1 MNTRNPS
8 EDRDASQQPAKHAES
23 AQPPASSSSSTSVRG
38 ARKRHVL
45 VLGIGC
51 LAIALLA
58 AGIVP
63 RLDARKA
70 QAAQVAVQRELVV
83 STVAPKP
90 APATQDLL
98 LPGSVMPWADASIY
112 ARTSGYVQQWYADIG
127 AHVKTG
133 QTLARID
140 TPELDAQLKQAQ
152 ADEATAQA
160 NYRFASSTAQ
170 RWRTMLQ
177 TQSVAQQDADA
188 KTSDAA
194 AKLATL
200 QAAQANVAR
209 LEELVAYQSVTAP
222 FDGVVTVRNVQ
233 VGALVTAGGTP
244 GLASMPGEL
253 FHIEQTNRLRVYVD
267 VPQDDASS
275 VTPGTAVWLTTQQY
289 PGRRFPAA
297 VARSANAIDPVSRT
311 LHVEVDVDNGDGA
324 LMPGAYAQVHL
335 ALSTATPSLEVPVSA
350 LLFRPDGVTIAV
362 MDAHDKVQLHQVSI
376 GRDFGTYVEI
386 ATGLAS
392 TDRVI
397 NNPGDAIANGQSVR
411 VATGSAGTPDVARAA
426 HGGKA

>member
-1 MNTRNPS
+1 MTMPTPS
-8 EDRDASQQPAKHAES
+8 EDRDAAREPAERAES
-23 AQPPASSSSSTSVRG
+23 AQTPSPSSASPSASG
-38 ARKRHVL
+38 ARRRHAL
-45 VLGIGC
+45 VLGLAC
-51 LAIALLA
+51 FAIALLA
-58 AGIVP
+58 AGIIP
-63 RLDARKA
+63 KLDARKA
-70 QAAQVAVQRELVV
+70 QAAQVAVQRDLVV
-83 STVAPKP
+83 ATVMPKL

-127 AHVKTG
+127 AHVKAG

-140 TPELDAQLKQAQ
+140 TPELDAQLKQAR
-152 ADEATAQA
+152 ADEASAQA

-170 RWRTMLQ
+170 RWQTMLQ

-194 AKLATL
+194 AKLAAL

-222 FDGVVTVRNVQ
+222 FDGVITVRNVQ

-244 GLASMPGEL
+244 GLAAMPGEL
-253 FHIEQTNRLRVYVD
+253 FHIEQTNRLRVFVD

-275 VTPGTAVWLTTQQY
+275 VTPGTAVWLATQQY
-289 PGRRFPAA
+289 PGRRFPAT

-311 LHVEVDVDNGDGA
+311 LHVEVDVDNADGA

-362 MDAHDKVQLHQVSI
+362 VDAHDMVRLRQVSI

-386 ATGLAS
+386 ATGLAPI
-392 TDRVI
+392 DRVI

-411 VATGSAGTPDVARAA
+411 VATAA

>member
-1 MNTRNPS
+1 MPTPS
-8 EDRDASQQPAKHAES
+8 EDRVAAQEPAERAEA
-23 AQPPASSSSSTSVRG
+23 AQPRSPSSASPSASG
-38 ARKRHVL
+38 ARRRHAL
-45 VLGIGC
+45 VLGLGC
-51 LAIALLA
+51 LAVALLA

-70 QAAQVAVQRELVV
+70 QAAQVVVQRDLVV
-83 STVAPKP
+83 ATVMPKP

-127 AHVKTG
+127 AHVKAG

-140 TPELDAQLKQAQ
+140 TPELDAQLKQAR
-152 ADEATAQA
+152 ADEASAQA

-170 RWRTMLQ
+170 RWQTMLQ

-194 AKLATL
+194 AKLAAL
-200 QAAQANVAR
+200 QGAQANVAR
-209 LEELVAYQSVTAP
+209 LDELVAYQSVTAP
-222 FDGVVTVRNVQ
+222 FDGVITVRNVQ

-244 GLASMPGEL
+244 GLAAMPGEL

-275 VTPGTAVWLTTQQY
+275 VTPGTSVWLATQQY
-289 PGRRFPAA
+289 PGRRFPAT

-311 LHVEVDVDNGDGA
+311 LHVEVDVDNADGA
-324 LMPGAYAQVHL
+324 LIPGAYAQVHL

-362 MDAHDKVQLHQVSI
+362 VDAHDKVRLRQVSI
-376 GRDFGTYVEI
+376 GRDFGTYIEI
-386 ATGLAS
+386 ATGLAP

-411 VATGSAGTPDVARAA
+411 VATAA

>member
-1 MNTRNPS
+1 MTTQPPP
-8 EDRDASQQPAKHAES
+8 EDRGAAHDPDAHAGS
-23 AQPPASSSSSTSVRG
+23 AMPPSPSSSTAPSSGR
-38 ARKRHVL
+38 RKRRAL
-45 VLGIGC
+45 VLGAGC
-51 LAIALLA
+51 LVLALLA

-63 RLDARKA
+63 KLSAHKA
-70 QAAQVAVQRELVV
+70 QAAQVAVQRELIV
-83 STVAPKP
+83 STITPKP

-98 LPGSVMPWADASIY
+98 LPGAVTPWADASIY
-112 ARTSGYVQQWYADIG
+112 ARTSGYVQHWYADIG
-127 AHVKTG
+127 AHVKAG
-133 QTLARID
+133 QRLAQID
-140 TPELDAQLKQAQ
+140 TPELDAQLQQAR

-170 RWRTMLQ
+170 RWQTMLQ

-209 LEELVAYQSVTAP
+209 LQELVAYQDVTAP
-222 FDGVVTVRNVQ
+222 FDGVITVRNVQ

-244 GLASMPGEL
+244 GLATMPGEL
-253 FHIEQTNRLRVYVD
+253 FHIVQTDRLRVYVD
-267 VPQDDASS
+267 VPQDDAGL
-275 VTPGTAVWLTTQQY
+275 VTPGTAVWITTQQY
-289 PGRRFPAA
+289 PGRRFPAI

-311 LHVEVDVDNGDGA
+311 LHVEVDVDNHDGA

-335 ALSTATPSLEVPVSA
+335 ALTTATPALELPVSA
-350 LLFRPDGVTIAV
+350 LLFRPDGVTVAV
-362 MDAHDKVQLHQVSI
+362 VDTQTKVQLHQVSI

-386 ATGLAS
+386 ATGLAP

-411 VATGSAGTPDVARAA
+411 MAVSSTGTPSTATGSP
-426 HGGKA
+426 HGKA